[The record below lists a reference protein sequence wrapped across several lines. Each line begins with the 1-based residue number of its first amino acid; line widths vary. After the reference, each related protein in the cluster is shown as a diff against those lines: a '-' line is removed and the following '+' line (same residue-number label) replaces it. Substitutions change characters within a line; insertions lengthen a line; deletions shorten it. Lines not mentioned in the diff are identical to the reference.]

1 MAQQYGEDDF
11 DRLKG
16 WWQDYGNYLLAGV
29 LFGLALIGG
38 WRFYQNHQSSQAR
51 QASEYYEQM
60 KVAVA
65 RDDAQSILALENTLR
80 ERFSSS
86 PYAVLAEF
94 EVAHRAVNKGDLD
107 AALDALQRAEKLAK
121 SDSLAHLARVR
132 QAQVQIAQEKSEQAL
147 ETLKSIDRDSPFAA
161 FSDEVKGDALRLLGR
176 LDEAREA
183 YRAARQAAV
192 DAKMDDRLI
201 SLKLKDLGG
210 EAS

>member
-1 MAQQYGEDDF
+1 MTQQYGEDEI

-51 QASEYYEQM
+51 QAAEYYEQM
-60 KVAVA
+60 KVAVE
-65 RDDAQSILALENTLR
+65 RDDSQSVLALEATLR
-80 ERFSSS
+80 ERFSAS
-86 PYAVLAEF
+86 PYAILAEF
-94 EVAHRAVNKGDLD
+94 EVAHRAVDKGDLE
-107 AALDALQRAEKLAK
+107 AAFVALQHAQKLAK
-121 SDSLAHLARVR
+121 SDPLAQLAQVR

-147 ETLKSIDRDSPFAA
+147 ETLKRIDRDSPFAA
-161 FSDEVKGDALRLLGR
+161 LSEEVKGDALRLLGR

-183 YRAARQAAV
+183 YRAARQAIV
-192 DAKMDDRLI
+192 DAEMDERLI